1 MNNEPKILT
10 ARYTSNCNKC
20 NALINPGD
28 KMIYWPE
35 QKHNY
40 HASCGREAYQ
50 NFWYA
55 LLIKAI
61 IAYNLANNI

>member
-1 MNNEPKILT
+1 
-10 ARYTSNCNKC
+10 
-20 NALINPGD
+20 
-28 KMIYWPE
+28 MIYWPE